1 MQHSNMAD
9 CKSKAIIR
17 NVIKVIEVKYICF
30 LRRHYFIE
38 GTDTADEQTDY
49 SDTDSSLEN

>member
-17 NVIKVIEVKYICF
+17 NVVKVIEVKYICF